1 MYRKIRPQSKTNPKL
16 TYLPIEDK
24 RSSGMILGFKNFNLG
39 GMNMDAWRNFKG
51 DVWRKRIDVSDFVR
65 DNYQP
70 YYGEASFL
78 SGSSERSK
86 RLWDKCQKLMEEE
99 RRAGGVLKIDTKRVA
114 GITAWKPGYIDKED
128 ELIVGLQTDEPL
140 KRMVNPWGGWRMVEA
155 ACQAQ
160 GIEPDK
166 NMAKIFTRYRRT
178 QNEAIFRIYTPA
190 MRQARKLGIITGL
203 PDAYGR
209 GRLIGDYRRVALYG
223 TDFLM
228 KEKQKDLYEM
238 DNVDDSTIH
247 LREDIADQVRALE
260 RMAELGRAYNCD
272 ISRPAANAREA
283 VQWLYMAYLCAVKE
297 QNGAAMSFGHNS
309 PFLDIYIQRD
319 IDEGTLTEEEA
330 QELIDQLVMKLRLV
344 RHLRTPEYDELFA
357 GDPTW
362 ITESIG
368 GMGEDG
374 RPMVTKTD
382 YRWLQTLRNLGPA
395 PEPNL
400 TILWSPRLP
409 KHFRHFCTG
418 MAIETSALQFENDE
432 LMRPIFGDDY
442 AISCCVSATRIG
454 RDMQFFGARVNL
466 AKALLLAINGGKDEF
481 TGEEVLNVPNL
492 TGDYLTWEEVWAN
505 YEKVLTWL
513 SVLYSRTMNCIHF
526 MHDKYNYERVQMALI
541 DSNPHRH
548 MAFGVAGLSVV
559 ADSLSAIRYSRVK
572 VIRDERG
579 IATDFKIEGDFP
591 CYGNDDD
598 RVDGLAVRVIRY
610 FYESLSKQPIYR
622 NAVPTLS
629 ILTITS
635 NVVYGKKTGP
645 TPDGRNGGK
654 AFAPGANPMHGRE
667 LSGVVAAM
675 RSVAKLPYDICRD
688 GISYTFSITPRALGD
703 EPESRI
709 KNMIGLVDGYFGAG
723 GHHININVYSREV
736 LIDAMEHPEIYPNL
750 TIRVSGYAVHFT
762 KLSREQQLEV
772 IERTIHERM

>member
-1 MYRKIRPQSKTNPKL
+1 MLDPWR
-16 TYLPIEDK
+16 
-24 RSSGMILGFKNFNLG
+24 GFKG
-39 GMNMDAWRNFKG
+39 E
-51 DVWRKRIDVSDFVR
+51 VWKNRIDVAEFVR
-65 DNYQP
+65 ENYQP
-70 YYGEASFL
+70 YYGSAEFL
-78 SGSSERSK
+78 KAPTERSK
-86 RLWDKCQKLMEEE
+86 KLWAKCQELIALE
-99 RRAGGVLKIDTKRVA
+99 RAAGGVLAIDTKRVA
-114 GITAWKPGYIDKED
+114 GITAWKPGYIDREN
-128 ELIVGLQTDEPL
+128 EIIVGIQTDQPL
-140 KRMVNPWGGWRMVEA
+140 KRMVNPWGGWRMVET
-155 ACQAQ
+155 ACKAR
-160 GIEPDK
+160 GVEPDK

-190 MRQARKLGIITGL
+190 MRQARRLGIITGL

-223 TDFLM
+223 TARLM
-228 KEKQKDLYEM
+228 EEKQKDLYAL
-238 DNVDDSTIH
+238 DNIDDTTIH

-260 RMAELGRAYNCD
+260 RMAELGNAYGCD
-272 ISRPAANAREA
+272 ISRPAATAREA
-283 VQWLYMAYLCAVKE
+283 VQWLYMAFLCAIKE

-309 PFLDIYIQRD
+309 PFLDIYLERD
-319 IDEGTLTEEEA
+319 LAEGVITEAEA
-330 QELIDQLVMKLRLV
+330 QELIDQLVMKLRFV
-344 RHLRTPEYDELFA
+344 RHLRTPEYEALFA

-362 ITESIG
+362 ITESLG

-374 RPMVTKTD
+374 RPLVTKTD

-409 KHFRHFCTG
+409 GPFRDFTAG
-418 MAIETSALQFENDE
+418 LAIETSALQFENDD

-466 AKALLLAINGGKDEF
+466 AKALLLAINSGKDEV
-481 TGEEVLNVPNL
+481 TGEQVLEVPELAGETL
-492 TGDYLTWEEVWAN
+492 EWDQVWKN
-505 YEKVLTWL
+505 YEHVLTWL

-541 DSNPHRH
+541 DSQPNRY

-559 ADSLSAIRYSRVK
+559 ADSLSAIRFGRVK
-572 VIRDERG
+572 AIRDKLG
-579 IATDFKIEGDFP
+579 IAREFITEGNFP

-598 RVDGLAVRVIRY
+598 RVDGLAVRVVRY
-610 FYESLSKQPIYR
+610 FYNALAGQPVYR
-622 NAVPTLS
+622 KATPTLS
-629 ILTITS
+629 VLTITS
-635 NVVYGKKTGP
+635 NVVYGKATGP
-645 TPDGRNGGK
+645 TPDGRPAGK
-654 AFAPGANPMHGRE
+654 PFAPGANPMHGRE
-667 LSGVVAAM
+667 VAGVVAAM

-688 GISYTFSITPRALGD
+688 GISYTFSITPRALGQD
-703 EPESRI
+703 TETRKGNLCNLI
-709 KNMIGLVDGYFGAG
+709 DGYFSAL
-723 GHHININVYSREV
+723 GHHINVNVYNRET
-736 LIDAMEHPEIYPNL
+736 LIAAMEHPELYPNL